1 MPTQSTAPLTPLM
14 VEAIKA
20 TAPGQVMA
28 GGATRTGLV
37 RRGLVHSQD
46 STETFGTLTEGGLL
60 LRAKM
65 LPAPAPAPAL
75 QDTMRTLA
83 QRVEATPRLA
93 EDPAKAAQI
102 NAWLE
107 RHDVQIGALT
117 PGGRNRFSAAFDAAF
132 SADWSDAL
140 WEDLEREG
148 STTETPSQT
157 RAPLDVVAEA
167 GTVELEPIRKRFHGM
182 NLGQRRDRRKAQRKA
197 RQKTRARNR

>member
-1 MPTQSTAPLTPLM
+1 MPTTSTAPLTPLM

-20 TAPGQVMA
+20 TAPEDVMA
-28 GGATRTGLV
+28 GGATRTGLI
-37 RRGLVHSQD
+37 RRGLVHSHD
-46 STETFGTLTEGGLL
+46 SNRFGKLTEAGLL

-65 LPAPAPAPAL
+65 LPAPAPAL

-107 RHDVQIGALT
+107 RHDVQVGALT

-148 STTETPSQT
+148 SNAETPSQT
-157 RAPLDVVAEA
+157 RIPLDVVAEA

-182 NLGQRRDRRKAQRKA
+182 NLGQRRDRRKAQRAA
-197 RQKTRARNR
+197 RKKTRARNR